1 MYFYL
6 IPEKT
11 LNYNHKK
18 TILNYSGDG
27 ERPGEEKQK
36 NNIQYVSE
44 NLSEY
49 GFSLSFFIFV

>member
-18 TILNYSGDG
+18 NLYYSGDG
-27 ERPGEEKQK
+27 ERPGEK
-36 NNIQYVSE
+36 NRKITYSMLVR
-44 NLSEY
+44 
-49 GFSLSFFIFV
+49 I

>member
-18 TILNYSGDG
+18 KSILLRRWGKARG
-27 ERPGEEKQK
+27 KEQK

-44 NLSEY
+44 NLSEF
-49 GFSLSFFIFV
+49 GFSLSFFRFV

>member
-18 TILNYSGDG
+18 KSLLNYSGDG
-27 ERPGEEKQK
+27 ERPGEKKKQK
-36 NNIQYVSE
+36 NNTQHVSE

-49 GFSLSFFIFV
+49 GFSL